1 MLYLIVPP
9 IIIVLAIIGLLWYL
23 SRKANDPLVQE
34 RVHEQ
39 ETRASKHFLG
49 LREWSL
55 RFLER
60 FAQRSKNRSL
70 RMHNTLHNWLQ
81 SIRESRKKVAE
92 EKQFVGGERYEE
104 REEDKIEFFETVMP
118 DQEEEKIVDP
128 LLEEVQQ
135 KNSFAIPFMRRHKRD
150 GQEGDSAP
158 VEKVR
163 IVAAKSLPAS
173 GMVATDS
180 VERED
185 RPMVSAKVAV
195 PEARKRS
202 TKGGSS
208 EEDMIGRIATN
219 PKDFEAYEALGD
231 FYMESGNIKDA
242 KECYRQVLKLSPV
255 QRMVKIKIRRLEKLL
270 SQKGN

>member
-39 ETRASKHFLG
+39 EARTSKHFLG

-55 RFLER
+55 RFLEK

-70 RMHNTLHNWLQ
+70 KMHNALHNWLQ

-92 EKQFVGGERYEE
+92 EKQHVGEERYDDK
-104 REEDKIEFFETVMP
+104 EEDKIEFFDAVMP
-118 DQEEEKIVDP
+118 DQGEEKIVDP

-150 GQEGDSAP
+150 GQDPAT

-173 GMVATDS
+173 GMVATES
-180 VERED
+180 IEREE

-195 PEARKRS
+195 PEARKKS
-202 TKGGSS
+202 GKGGSS

>member
-39 ETRASKHFLG
+39 EARASKHFLG

-55 RFLER
+55 RFLEK

-70 RMHNTLHNWLQ
+70 KMHNALHNWLQ

-92 EKQFVGGERYEE
+92 EKQHVGEERYEDK
-104 REEDKIEFFETVMP
+104 EEDKIEFFETVTSN
-118 DQEEEKIVDP
+118 QEEEKIVDS

-150 GQEGDSAP
+150 GQEVAP
-158 VEKVR
+158 APIEKVR
-163 IVAAKSLPAS
+163 IVAAK
-173 GMVATDS
+173 VATDS
-180 VERED
+180 REREED

-202 TKGGSS
+202 IKGGSS

>member
-39 ETRASKHFLG
+39 EARANKHFLG

-55 RFLER
+55 RFLEK

-70 RMHNTLHNWLQ
+70 RMHNALHNWLQ

-92 EKQFVGGERYEE
+92 EKQLVGEEQYEE
-104 REEDKIEFFETVMP
+104 SEEDKIEFFETVTP
-118 DQEEEKIVDP
+118 NQREEMIVDP
-128 LLEEVQQ
+128 ILEEVQQ

-150 GQEGDSAP
+150 GQDDAPAP

-163 IVAAKSLPAS
+163 IVAAK
-173 GMVATDS
+173 VATDIT
-180 VERED
+180 EREE
-185 RPMVSAKVAV
+185 RPMVSAKVVV
-195 PEARKRS
+195 PDTRKKS
-202 TKGGSS
+202 SKGGSS